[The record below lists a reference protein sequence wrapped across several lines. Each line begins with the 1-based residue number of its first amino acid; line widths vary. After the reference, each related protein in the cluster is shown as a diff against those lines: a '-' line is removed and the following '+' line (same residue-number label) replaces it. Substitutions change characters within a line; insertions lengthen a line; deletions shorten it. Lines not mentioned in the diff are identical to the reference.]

1 MNFALLNFVLNA
13 VRDSCALVCIA
24 SSKILVLLQNC
35 VACLLIQGI
44 VNRSAFGFFPWDI
57 ACQCCVL
64 ANESAIHLFICFLV
78 AFRHF

>member
-24 SSKILVLLQNC
+24 ASKILVILQNC
-35 VACLLIQGI
+35 VACLLIQ
-44 VNRSAFGFFPWDI
+44 VVKKTCFVLFFSWDI

-64 ANESAIHLFICFLV
+64 ANESAIHLFVCF
-78 AFRHF
+78 